1 MSDLLR
7 SISFLSHLKIL
18 HLPRSSTQDPGKSI
32 LKSDWPAQLQEL
44 HISGGLHDETTVYFS
59 TLPPTVSHLSIGNC
73 PHISMLSI
81 GPLLLAKGPQLQYLG
96 ILAPIPRLQL
106 GQKPLN
112 NIMGLLPNLRHLKI
126 SVDFI
131 DTDFFLNASSEHP
144 TLSRIDL
151 HCFDTDDTSQL
162 DASNLYTF
170 LELYPFSKVRILGI
184 HQKLGWA
191 FKDGVNILDLDE
203 LLKAMAREDGP
214 GAEVSEDE
222 AGVVFFGKSGS
233 SHPLHRL

>member
-7 SISFLSHLKIL
+7 TISFLSNLEIL
-18 HLPRSSTQDPGKSI
+18 HLPRSSTQDPGKYI
-32 LKSDWPAQLQEL
+32 LKYDWPTKLREL

-59 TLPPTVSHLSIGNC
+59 TLPSTVSHLSIGNC

-81 GPLLLAKGPQLQYLG
+81 GPLLLAKGQQLQYLE

-112 NIMGLLPNLRHLKI
+112 NTLELVPNLCHLKI

-144 TLSRIDL
+144 SLTRIDL
-151 HCFDTDDTSQL
+151 HCFDAEDTSNI
-162 DASNLYTF
+162 DASSMYSF
-170 LELYPFSKVRILGI
+170 LELYPFSKVRVLGI

-191 FKDGVNILDLDE
+191 TKYAGDVVDLDE
-203 LLKAMAREDGP
+203 LLKAMATEDGP
-214 GAEVSEDE
+214 GSEISEAE
-222 AGVVFFGKSGS
+222 AGVVFFGKGGT
-233 SHPLHRL
+233 HPLHRL